1 MRIRKNIY
9 IITGVLL
16 ILLNLFVDLAEYIE
30 RRSVKTDP
38 AYSIGYFIGSHLLLI
53 LGILLLRIA
62 YKIHLKMKRN
72 DVQQMI
78 EEIGKS

>member
-9 IITGVLL
+9 IIVGVIL
-16 ILLNLFVDLAEYIE
+16 IVLNLFVDFAEYIE
-30 RRSVKTDP
+30 RRSLKADP

-62 YKIHLKMKRN
+62 YKIQQKIKRYA
-72 DVQQMI
+72 VQQMI
-78 EEIGKS
+78 EEIGKP

>member
-9 IITGVLL
+9 IIAGVVL
-16 ILLNLFVDLAEYIE
+16 ILLNLFIDFAEYIE
-30 RRSVKTDP
+30 RRSLKTDT

-62 YKIHLKMKRN
+62 YKIQQKMKRN
-72 DVQQMI
+72 EMQQMI
-78 EEIGKS
+78 DNIGKP